1 MTTRRLYTQEEEQI
15 IIEEIGNSI
24 HNIQQ
29 GCRNAAERL
38 GRTPHTIEQHWYTVT
53 SKSEA
58 CYFIAGKRN
67 KAKNRKIVRTG
78 TYDSRSNNSPS
89 LWSRLLRLFGIG

>member
-1 MTTRRLYTQEEEQI
+1 MARRKYTQEEEQI
-15 IIEEIGNSI
+15 IFEEISNSI

-29 GCRNAAERL
+29 GCKNAAERL
-38 GRTPHTIEQHWYTVT
+38 GRTPHAIEQHWYNVT

-58 CYFIAGKRN
+58 CYFIAGRGN
-67 KAKNRKIVRTG
+67 KAKNRKVVRVD

-89 LWSRLLRLFGIG
+89 LWDKLLRLFGIR